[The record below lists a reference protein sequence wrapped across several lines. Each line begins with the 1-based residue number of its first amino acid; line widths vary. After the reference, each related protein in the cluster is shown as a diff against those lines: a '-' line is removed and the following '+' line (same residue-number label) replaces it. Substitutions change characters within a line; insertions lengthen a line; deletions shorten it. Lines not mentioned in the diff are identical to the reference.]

1 MIPVTVIVATQN
13 EEKRLP
19 SCLSALKGFQE
30 IVVVD
35 SQSRDKTVEVGR
47 AYGATIVP
55 FVWNRQYPKK
65 RQWCLDT
72 LQLKSDW
79 IFFVD
84 ADEIVTAELKEE
96 ISALFKEAPD
106 CAGYFVKGHYK
117 AGDKVLKF
125 GLQNKK
131 LVLFDRTKISFP
143 VVDDLDI
150 PGMGEMEGHYQPVP
164 QDPSSRV
171 GVLNNIMIHDA
182 LDDDHVWS
190 FKHGKYA
197 RWEVGMNAKNAWP
210 ADPVAW
216 REKLK
221 TKLRGTKWRPQIVY
235 LSSYVLLGGF
245 LDGAAGK
252 KLAQAKSRYYKKIQE
267 LS

>member
-19 SCLSALKGFQE
+19 ACLAALDGFQE
-30 IVVVD
+30 VIVVD
-35 SQSRDKTVEVGR
+35 SQSRDRTVEV
-47 AYGATIVP
+47 AQQYGATVVP
-55 FVWNRQYPKK
+55 FTWNRAYPKK
-65 RQWCLDT
+65 RQWSLDN

-84 ADEIVTAELKEE
+84 ADEIITPELKEE
-96 ISALFKEAPD
+96 IAALFKGEPD
-106 CAGYFVKGHYK
+106 CTGYFVKGHYK
-117 AGDKVLKF
+117 AGAKILKF

-131 LVLFDRTKISFP
+131 LVLFDRTKIHFP
-143 VVDDLDI
+143 VIDDLDI

-164 QDPSSRV
+164 KDTSFKL
-171 GVLNNIMIHDA
+171 GTLNNIMIHDA
-182 LDDDHVWS
+182 FDDDHVWS

-210 ADPVAW
+210 VDPVAW
-216 REKLK
+216 REKVK
-221 TKLRGTKWRPQIVY
+221 AKLRGTKWRPQIIY
-235 LSSYVLLGGF
+235 FSSYVLLGGF
-245 LDGAAGK
+245 MDGAAGK
-252 KLAQAKSRYYKKIQE
+252 KLAKAKSSYYKKIQE

>member
-19 SCLSALKGFQE
+19 ACLSALKEFQQV
-30 IVVVD
+30 IVVD
-35 SQSRDKTVEVGR
+35 SNSRDKTKEI
-47 AYGATIVP
+47 ATAHGAQVKN
-55 FVWNRQYPKK
+55 FNWDRLYPKK
-65 RQWCLDT
+65 RQWSLDN
-72 LQLKSDW
+72 LALKTDW

-84 ADEIVTAELKEE
+84 ADEIVTPALKDE
-96 ISALFKEAPD
+96 IAALFQAQPD
-106 CAGYFVKGHYK
+106 CAGYFIKGHFK
-117 AGDKVLKF
+117 SGNKVLKF

-131 LVLFDRTKISFP
+131 LVLFNRHKFSFP

-164 QDPSSRV
+164 QEP
-171 GVLNNIMIHDA
+171 GVKIGALKNAMIHDA
-182 LDDDHVWS
+182 FDDDHAWA
-190 FKHGKYA
+190 FRHGKYA
-197 RWEVGMNAKNAWP
+197 RWEVGMNGKQAWP
-210 ADPVAW
+210 QDPVPW

-221 TKLRGTKWRPQIVY
+221 VKLRGSRFRPQIIY
-235 LSSYVLLGGF
+235 FSSYVLLGGF
-245 LDGAAGK
+245 LDGKAGK